1 MKERDLACI
10 LEIVASFNKL
20 KKKKKTKVMIK
31 DTYMETDE
39 DEKITIM
46 TTKFYSN

>member
-1 MKERDLACI
+1 MK
-10 LEIVASFNKL
+10 KK
-20 KKKKKTKVMIK
+20 KKKKKTKVMLK
-31 DTYMETDE
+31 DTYMENDE